1 MTPHPEYGFRRTPE
15 SHITWTTEDA
25 ARPGCVQSAGCEAA
39 GMSAHES
46 CKACEVGYHDLC
58 FGNPILFGPCAC
70 LISAHQSQQV
80 IQKVKDYA

>member
-1 MTPHPEYGFRRTPE
+1 
-15 SHITWTTEDA
+15 
-25 ARPGCVQSAGCEAA
+25 
-39 GMSAHES
+39 MSAHES